1 MKKRT
6 KKIMALM
13 MTAAVAATTLVTG
26 GSAVYAEKAEDYSEP
41 LPEDYE
47 GTLTMWGWDDPYFE
61 GITKAFNKKYP
72 NVKFEYTPM
81 ANGDSLQ
88 KYQTALATGTELPD
102 IGWAIIDSRAKVF
115 ELDMWEDLSAEPYN
129 FDINEVYDYLHPKM
143 VNSKGAVCG
152 IEQCLSP
159 AGIAYRKDLA
169 KEYLGTDDPKELEA
183 MFPDWEAFIEK
194 GKEVLEKSDGKV
206 YMWPGIAD
214 AQQFIREQGAVS
226 WIDGDTINATKLS
239 LIHI

>member
-13 MTAAVAATTLVTG
+13 MTAAVAATTFGAG
-26 GSAVYAEKAEDYSEP
+26 GSTLVYAEDAEDYSEP

-61 GITKAFNKKYP
+61 AITKAFNEKYP

-102 IGWAIIDSRAKVF
+102 IGWAIIDSSV
-115 ELDMWEDLSAEPYN
+115 L
-129 FDINEVYDYLHPKM
+129 
-143 VNSKGAVCG
+143 
-152 IEQCLSP
+152 
-159 AGIAYRKDLA
+159 YR
-169 KEYLGTDDPKELEA
+169 
-183 MFPDWEAFIEK
+183 
-194 GKEVLEKSDGKV
+194 
-206 YMWPGIAD
+206 
-214 AQQFIREQGAVS
+214 
-226 WIDGDTINATKLS
+226 
-239 LIHI
+239 